1 MLYRVQ
7 ARVSRVFGNPV
18 HTLIQAC
25 SYLIHYWMSKYVWTS
40 QCQPNR
46 ETISLLSGCCT
57 DKDPIFVIIEFVN
70 GGTLQEFL
78 RRSRS
83 EHHYKNLHGAS
94 QNISSR
100 DLTSFAY
107 QIAKGMEYLDT
118 KKLIHRDL
126 AARNVL
132 IDSSDQESN
141 FDLRFKK
148 KKLLIK
154 CFDFITIAS
163 KKGGIKKL

>member
-1 MLYRVQ
+1 MGQV
-7 ARVSRVFGNPV
+7 
-18 HTLIQAC
+18 
-25 SYLIHYWMSKYVWTS
+25 
-40 QCQPNR
+40 QPNKKVP
-46 ETISLLSGCCT
+46 LLSGCCT

-132 IDSSDQESN
+132 IDSSDQV
-141 FDLRFKK
+141 
-148 KKLLIK
+148 IV
-154 CFDFITIAS
+154 T
-163 KKGGIKKL
+163 

>member
-1 MLYRVQ
+1 MGVGQ
-7 ARVSRVFGNPV
+7 V
-18 HTLIQAC
+18 
-25 SYLIHYWMSKYVWTS
+25 
-40 QCQPNR
+40 QPNKKVP
-46 ETISLLSGCCT
+46 LLSGCCT

-132 IDSSDQESN
+132 IDSSDQVI
-141 FDLRFKK
+141 L
-148 KKLLIK
+148 
-154 CFDFITIAS
+154 T
-163 KKGGIKKL
+163 

>member
-1 MLYRVQ
+1 
-7 ARVSRVFGNPV
+7 
-18 HTLIQAC
+18 
-25 SYLIHYWMSKYVWTS
+25 MSKYVWTS
-40 QCQPNR
+40 QCQPNH

-132 IDSSDQESN
+132 IDSSDQVIVTWILELQVVFIEIDAKFHQLN
-141 FDLRFKK
+141 KK
-148 KKLLIK
+148 VKTE
-154 CFDFITIAS
+154 F
-163 KKGGIKKL
+163 